1 MDIEMQK
8 GFNSKFSFIY
18 KQFASLSNAS
28 LWQLL
33 FDSISDIFLSVL
45 LVLNGMYV
53 FEEHIKKALGND
65 IKEKL
70 MRYVMFGEPPLDAH
84 GKYWF
89 FIFRESG
96 FILYFFSDFSDMTE
110 KLRDYLVESLYYKID
125 ETFLNQ
131 LETVLQDEL
140 LTRLQII
147 RESGFI
153 L

>member
-1 MDIEMQK
+1 
-8 GFNSKFSFIY
+8 
-18 KQFASLSNAS
+18 
-28 LWQLL
+28 
-33 FDSISDIFLSVL
+33 
-45 LVLNGMYV
+45 
-53 FEEHIKKALGND
+53 
-65 IKEKL
+65 
-70 MRYVMFGEPPLDAH
+70 
-84 GKYWF
+84 
-89 FIFRESG
+89 
-96 FILYFFSDFSDMTE
+96 MTE